1 MIYLNKQ
8 HYQLNSCDPPT
19 AFIFSNAVFYLS
31 NTQGLIMKLGSQI
44 EKIRIELNIPIY
56 IMCNILNINSELE
69 YHNICNGTTELT
81 TWQKCMFI
89 IETQHPLDLN

>member
-1 MIYLNKQ
+1 MIVFELQ
-8 HYQLNSCDPPT
+8 PLL
-19 AFIFSNAVFYLS
+19 FFSNAVFYLS

-56 IMCNILNINSELE
+56 IMCNILNISSELE
-69 YHNICNGTTELT
+69 YHNICNGSTELT